1 VLPSEKLAGNAAPI
15 LGAYARNPM
24 KKSIFPFLLLGWTI
38 SQAVAVPETY
48 EINPENSSV
57 RFKVRLLWTTNIE
70 GCFCEGVSGRVSFDP
85 DAPQKS
91 TVKVEIKTEA
101 LNASVP
107 QISNEIKGPAF
118 LDVKKF
124 PLIIFE
130 STSAERVGDQQYTLT
145 GELTFHGVTKTLT
158 VRSNHI
164 GQSNGS
170 KGESQTGS
178 DIYLVIKR
186 SEYGIKGDVPGV
198 GDEIFLTVRVRS

>member
-1 VLPSEKLAGNAAPI
+1 
-15 LGAYARNPM
+15 M
-24 KKSIFPFLLLGWTI
+24 KKSIFPALLLAWTI
-38 SQAVAVPETY
+38 TQAVAVPENY

-70 GCFCEGVSGRVSFDP
+70 GCFCGGVSGRVSFDP

-118 LDVKKF
+118 LDVKNF
-124 PLIIFE
+124 PLIIFK
-130 STSAERVGDQQYTLT
+130 STSAEKVSDQQYTLT

-158 VRSNHI
+158 VRSNHV
-164 GQSNGS
+164 GQSKGS
-170 KGESQTGS
+170 NGESETGS